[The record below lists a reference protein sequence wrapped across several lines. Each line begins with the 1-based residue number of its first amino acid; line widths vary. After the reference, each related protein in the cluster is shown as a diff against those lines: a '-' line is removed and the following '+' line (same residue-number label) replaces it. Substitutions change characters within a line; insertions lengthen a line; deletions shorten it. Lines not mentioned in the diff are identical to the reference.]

1 MQMQLVRQF
10 MTESVLMNLLAL
22 LVALLIVMLVQPLY
36 NQLLGIE
43 LSPKWLFRKVLYGYT
58 IPFGLGALFIAG
70 TLLSGFYPAFVLS
83 SWKPITVLKGR
94 LSFKGKGSL
103 LRKGLVVGQ
112 FAITICLLVG
122 CIVVYRQIVFMNN
135 RNLGYNM
142 DQVLVVKPPFRNTG
156 SDSTWF
162 SRMHSFKNEVARM
175 NGVAGVTGSDRLPGR
190 SLARAFNVRI
200 PGDSTDNRYTVR
212 TWNVHPDFVQ
222 LYQMKIVAGRSFNE
236 SDHHCNAQLLHTLLI
251 NESAAK
257 LFGFHSPEEAV
268 GKKVT
273 AFNREWDIVGVTA
286 DFHQKSVKQRIEP
299 TLLIPAET
307 FNSSFSIKVTPGQV
321 QQVIAGVHAKFDY
334 FFPGD
339 LFEYYFLDEKFN
351 EQYRYD
357 RMFGKVF
364 GFFAGL
370 AIFIACLGLFGLS
383 LYTISQR
390 TKEIGVRKVL
400 GASVQHIVVLLSKDF
415 IRLVLI
421 AGLIAF
427 PVAGVVMKNWLD
439 DFAYR
444 TELSWWIFVA
454 AGVLAACI
462 AWATVAVHAVR
473 SALAKPVDVLR
484 NE

>member
-1 MQMQLVRQF
+1 
-10 MTESVLMNLLAL
+10 
-22 LVALLIVMLVQPLY
+22 
-36 NQLLGIE
+36 
-43 LSPKWLFRKVLYGYT
+43 
-58 IPFGLGALFIAG
+58 
-70 TLLSGFYPAFVLS
+70 
-83 SWKPITVLKGR
+83 
-94 LSFKGKGSL
+94 
-103 LRKGLVVGQ
+103 
-112 FAITICLLVG
+112 
-122 CIVVYRQIVFMNN
+122 
-135 RNLGYNM
+135 
-142 DQVLVVKPPFRNTG
+142 
-156 SDSTWF
+156 
-162 SRMHSFKNEVARM
+162 
-175 NGVAGVTGSDRLPGR
+175 
-190 SLARAFNVRI
+190 
-200 PGDSTDNRYTVR
+200 
-212 TWNVHPDFVQ
+212 
-222 LYQMKIVAGRSFNE
+222 MKIVAGRSFNE